1 MIATTDILVII
12 NMIISGVITPI
23 IIMVDRIFTRVKE
36 SDCCGQHVELSTIG
50 SSQIGSQIEESKE
63 NKEKSLQL

>member
-50 SSQIGSQIEESKE
+50 SSQIEESKE